1 MWLTVGIGVGIISAT
16 RPGSWLDRVAMG
28 GALVAISAPVYWLG
42 LVSLYLFASDIGVL
56 KIFPGQASY
65 VPLTED
71 PVGWFT
77 SLLLPWCV
85 LASTYAAI
93 YARLLRSTMIETLS
107 QDYIR
112 TARAKG
118 LRERRVVMRH
128 GLRGA
133 ITPVVTAAGL
143 DLGVVLGGAIL
154 VESVFNIPGIG
165 RLAFDSIEQADLPM
179 IQGIV
184 LFGALFIV
192 VANLVVD
199 ILYAYLDPRVRY

>member
-1 MWLTVGIGVGIISAT
+1 V
-16 RPGSWLDRVAMG
+16 LDRVAMG
-28 GALVAISAPVYWLG
+28 SALVAVSAPVYWLG

-56 KIFPGQASY
+56 RIFPGQASY

-71 PVGWFT
+71 PVRWFE
-77 SLLLPWCV
+77 SLLMPWFV
-85 LASTYAAI
+85 LAASYAAI

-118 LRERRVVMRH
+118 LRERRVVLRH

-143 DLGVVLGGAIL
+143 DLGLVLGGAIL

-165 RLAFDSIEQADLPM
+165 RQAFDAIVQSDLPV
-179 IQGIV
+179 IQGTV

-192 VANLVVD
+192 VANLAVD
-199 ILYAYLDPRVRY
+199 VLYALLDPRVRY